1 MTEEQKQ
8 LSAIEAENTLAA
20 PEEPAKKP
28 GLMRG
33 ARDFI
38 ENTFNSLKGKDL
50 NQAVEEFTG
59 DMTLVIEGLSEDL
72 AALRRD
78 ADENSAQLTVLED
91 TLDAANEARQQEIA
105 ALHKEIASL
114 EKRLKALEKP
124 DKKAMKPGVNAI
136 LKQVTWIV
144 GIFSISWVL
153 VTLLKLIG
161 G

>member
-1 MTEEQKQ
+1 MEEKN
-8 LSAIEAENTLAA
+8 LSAPQAEIMPAA

-50 NQAVEEFTG
+50 GQAVEEFTS
-59 DMTLVIEGLSEDL
+59 DMTLVIEGISEDL
-72 AALRRD
+72 SALQR
-78 ADENSAQLTVLED
+78 EEEKLSAQLTILED
-91 TLDAANEARQQEIA
+91 DLSKVDDAQKAEIDALRREMNEM
-105 ALHKEIASL
+105 S
-114 EKRLKALEKP
+114 KRLKALEKP
-124 DKKAMKPGVNAI
+124 GKKEIKPGITAL

-144 GIFSISWVL
+144 GIFCSAWVI

>member
-1 MTEEQKQ
+1 MEEKN
-8 LSAIEAENTLAA
+8 LSVPEMEIMPAA

-50 NQAVEEFTG
+50 GQAVEEFTS
-59 DMTLVIEGLSEDL
+59 DMTLVIEGISEDL
-72 AALRRD
+72 NALQR
-78 ADENSAQLTVLED
+78 EEEKLSAQLTILED
-91 TLDAANEARQQEIA
+91 DISKVDDAQKAEID
-105 ALHKEIASL
+105 ALRRELSDMS
-114 EKRLKALEKP
+114 KRLKALEKP
-124 DKKAMKPGVNAI
+124 GKKEIKPGITAL

-144 GIFSISWVL
+144 GIFCSAWVI

>member
-1 MTEEQKQ
+1 MEEKN
-8 LSAIEAENTLAA
+8 LSAPQAEIMPAA

-50 NQAVEEFTG
+50 GQAVEEFTS
-59 DMTLVIEGLSEDL
+59 DMTLVIEGISEDL
-72 AALRRD
+72 AALQR
-78 ADENSAQLTVLED
+78 EEEKLSAQLTILED
-91 TLDAANEARQQEIA
+91 DLSKVDDAQKAEIDALRRELNEM
-105 ALHKEIASL
+105 S
-114 EKRLKALEKP
+114 KRLKALEKP
-124 DKKAMKPGVNAI
+124 GKKELKPGITA
-136 LKQVTWIV
+136 LLRQVTWIV
-144 GIFSISWVL
+144 GIFCSAWVI

>member
-1 MTEEQKQ
+1 MEEKN
-8 LSAIEAENTLAA
+8 LSAPQAEIMPAA
-20 PEEPAKKP
+20 LEEPAKKT

-50 NQAVEEFTG
+50 NQAVEEFTS
-59 DMTLVIEGLSEDL
+59 DMTLVIEGLSEDMNAL
-72 AALRRD
+72 QRAEEKLSAQMTILEDDLSKADDAQKAEIDALRRELSD
-78 ADENSAQLTVLED
+78 MN
-91 TLDAANEARQQEIA
+91 
-105 ALHKEIASL
+105 
-114 EKRLKALEKP
+114 KRMKALEKP
-124 DKKAMKPGVNAI
+124 GKKEMKPGITAL

-144 GIFSISWVL
+144 GIFCSAWVI

>member
-1 MTEEQKQ
+1 MDEQKN
-8 LSAIEAENTLAA
+8 LSAIEAENSLAA
-20 PEEPAKKP
+20 PEEPAKKQ

-38 ENTFNSLKGKDL
+38 ENTFHSLKGKDL
-50 NQAVEEFTG
+50 GQAVEEFTG
-59 DMTLVIEGLSEDL
+59 DMTLVIEGMSEDM

-78 ADENSAQLTVLED
+78 ADKSSAQMTILEND
-91 TLDAANEARQQEIA
+91 MDAANEARQEEIA
-105 ALHKEIASL
+105 ALRREIENL
-114 EKRLKALEKP
+114 TKRIKALEKP
-124 DKKAMKPGVNAI
+124 DKKPEKPKINVI

-144 GIFSISWVL
+144 GIFSSAWVL

>member
-1 MTEEQKQ
+1 MEEKN
-8 LSAIEAENTLAA
+8 LSAPQAEIMPAA

-50 NQAVEEFTG
+50 GQAVEEFTG
-59 DMTLVIEGLSEDL
+59 DMTLVIEGMSEDL

-78 ADENSAQLTVLED
+78 VDKNSAQLTILEND
-91 TLDAANEARQQEIA
+91 TDAADEARQEDIA
-105 ALHKEIASL
+105 ALRKEMESL
-114 EKRLKALEKP
+114 SKRIKALEKP
-124 DKKAMKPGVNAI
+124 DKKPEKTSLSAI

-144 GIFSISWVL
+144 GIFCSAWVI

>member
-1 MTEEQKQ
+1 MEEKKT
-8 LSAIEAENTLAA
+8 LSAVNAENSPAA

-50 NQAVEEFTG
+50 CQAVEEFTS
-59 DMTLVIEGLSEDL
+59 DMTLVIEGMSEDMT
-72 AALRRD
+72 ALRRD
-78 ADENSAQLTVLED
+78 ADELSAQMTILENDQAKAEHAQKEQLTALNKQLE
-91 TLDAANEARQQEIA
+91 
-105 ALHKEIASL
+105 SL
-114 EKRLKALEKP
+114 EKRIKALEKP
-124 DKKAMKPGVNAI
+124 GKKELKPGLTTL

-144 GIFSISWVL
+144 GIFCGSWVV

>member
-1 MTEEQKQ
+1 MEEKN
-8 LSAIEAENTLAA
+8 LSAPQAEIMPAA

-50 NQAVEEFTG
+50 GQAVEEFTS
-59 DMTLVIEGLSEDL
+59 DMTLVIEGISEDL
-72 AALRRD
+72 AALQR
-78 ADENSAQLTVLED
+78 EEEKLSAQLTILED
-91 TLDAANEARQQEIA
+91 DLSKVDDAQKAEIEALRRELNEM
-105 ALHKEIASL
+105 S
-114 EKRLKALEKP
+114 KRLKALEKP
-124 DKKAMKPGVNAI
+124 GKKELKPGITA
-136 LKQVTWIV
+136 LLRQVTWIV
-144 GIFSISWVL
+144 GIFCSAWVI

>member
-1 MTEEQKQ
+1 MENKN
-8 LSAIEAENTLAA
+8 LAAVEAESTLAA
-20 PEEPAKKP
+20 PEEHAKKP

-38 ENTFNSLKGKDL
+38 ENTLGSLKGKDL

-59 DMTLVIEGLSEDL
+59 DMTLVIEGLSEDMNAL
-72 AALRRD
+72 QRAEEKLSAQMTILEDDLSKADDAQKAEIDALRRELSD
-78 ADENSAQLTVLED
+78 MN
-91 TLDAANEARQQEIA
+91 
-105 ALHKEIASL
+105 
-114 EKRLKALEKP
+114 KRMKALEKP
-124 DKKAMKPGVNAI
+124 GKKEMKPGITAL

-144 GIFSISWVL
+144 GIFCSAWVI

>member
-1 MTEEQKQ
+1 MEEKN
-8 LSAIEAENTLAA
+8 LSAPQAEIMPAA

-50 NQAVEEFTG
+50 GQAVEEFTG
-59 DMTLVIEGLSEDL
+59 DMTLVIEGMSEDL
-72 AALRRD
+72 AALRCD
-78 ADENSAQLTVLED
+78 VDKNSAQLTILEND
-91 TLDAANEARQQEIA
+91 TDAADEARQEDIA
-105 ALHKEIASL
+105 ALRKEMESL
-114 EKRLKALEKP
+114 SKRIKALEKP
-124 DKKAMKPGVNAI
+124 DKKPEKVSISTI

-144 GIFSISWVL
+144 GIFSSAWVL

>member
-1 MTEEQKQ
+1 MEEKN
-8 LSAIEAENTLAA
+8 LSAPQAEIMPAA

-50 NQAVEEFTG
+50 GQAVEEFTG
-59 DMTLVIEGLSEDL
+59 DMTLVIEGMSEDL

-78 ADENSAQLTVLED
+78 VDKNSAQLTILEND
-91 TLDAANEARQQEIA
+91 TDAADEARQEDIV
-105 ALHKEIASL
+105 ALRKEMESL
-114 EKRLKALEKP
+114 TKRIKALEKP
-124 DKKAMKPGVNAI
+124 DKKPEKVSISTI

-144 GIFSISWVL
+144 GIFSGAWVL

>member
-1 MTEEQKQ
+1 MEEKK
-8 LSAIEAENTLAA
+8 LSAPQAEIMPAA

-50 NQAVEEFTG
+50 GQAVEEFTG
-59 DMTLVIEGLSEDL
+59 DMTLVIEGMSEDL

-78 ADENSAQLTVLED
+78 VDKNSAQLTILEND
-91 TLDAANEARQQEIA
+91 TDAADEARQEDIA
-105 ALHKEIASL
+105 ALRKEMESL
-114 EKRLKALEKP
+114 TKRIKTLEKP
-124 DKKAMKPGVNAI
+124 DKKPEKASISTI

-144 GIFSISWVL
+144 GIFSGAWVL

>member
-1 MTEEQKQ
+1 MEEKN
-8 LSAIEAENTLAA
+8 LSAPQAEIMPAA

-50 NQAVEEFTG
+50 GQAVEEFTG
-59 DMTLVIEGLSEDL
+59 DMTLVIEGISEDL
-72 AALRRD
+72 NALRRDEEKLSAQLTILEEDLGKTNDAQKTEIAALRREM
-78 ADENSAQLTVLED
+78 DEIS
-91 TLDAANEARQQEIA
+91 
-105 ALHKEIASL
+105 
-114 EKRLKALEKP
+114 KRLKTLEKP
-124 DKKAMKPGVNAI
+124 GKKEIKPGI
-136 LKQVTWIV
+136 TMMLKQVTWIV
-144 GIFSISWVL
+144 GIFCGAWVL

>member
-1 MTEEQKQ
+1 MEEQKN
-8 LSAIEAENTLAA
+8 LTAIEAESTLAA
-20 PEEPAKKP
+20 PEEHAKKP

-59 DMTLVIEGLSEDL
+59 DMTLVIEGMSEDMNT
-72 AALRRD
+72 LRGD
-78 ADENSAQLTVLED
+78 ADKLSAQLTILEEELSETKNTHKAD
-91 TLDAANEARQQEIA
+91 ISALKKDLDALN
-105 ALHKEIASL
+105 
-114 EKRLKALEKP
+114 KRLQALEKP
-124 DKKAMKPGVNAI
+124 GKKEIKPGLTML

-144 GIFSISWVL
+144 GIFCGSWVL
-153 VTLLKLIG
+153 VTILKLIG

>member
-1 MTEEQKQ
+1 MEEQKN
-8 LSAIEAENTLAA
+8 LSAIETENMLAA
-20 PEEPAKKP
+20 PEETAKKP

-50 NQAVEEFTG
+50 SQAVEEFTG
-59 DMTLVIEGLSEDL
+59 DMTLVIEGMSEDL
-72 AALRRD
+72 SALRRD
-78 ADENSAQLTVLED
+78 VDKNSAQLTILE
-91 TLDAANEARQQEIA
+91 NEMDGADEAQREEIA
-105 ALHKEIASL
+105 ALRKEIEGL
-114 EKRLKALEKP
+114 NKRIKTLEKP
-124 DKKAMKPGVNAI
+124 DKKAEKPTLNTI

-144 GIFSISWVL
+144 GIFSSAWVL

>member
-8 LSAIEAENTLAA
+8 LSAVEAENTLAA

-59 DMTLVIEGLSEDL
+59 DMTLVIEGLSEDMT
-72 AALRRD
+72 ALRRD
-78 ADENSAQLTVLED
+78 TDRNGAQLTILENE
-91 TLDAANEARQQEIA
+91 TDAADEARQAEIA
-105 ALHKEIASL
+105 DLRKEIASL

-124 DKKAMKPGVNAI
+124 DKKAMKPGVSAI

>member
-1 MTEEQKQ
+1 MEEKN
-8 LSAIEAENTLAA
+8 LSAPQAEIMPAA

-50 NQAVEEFTG
+50 SQAVEEFTS
-59 DMTLVIEGLSEDL
+59 DMTLVIEGLSEDMI
-72 AALRRD
+72 ALQR
-78 ADENSAQLTVLED
+78 EEEKLSAQLTILED
-91 TLDAANEARQQEIA
+91 DISKVDDAQKAEID
-105 ALHKEIASL
+105 ALRRELSDMS
-114 EKRLKALEKP
+114 KRLKVLEKP
-124 DKKAMKPGVNAI
+124 GKKEIKPGITAL

-144 GIFSISWVL
+144 GIFCSAWVI

>member
-1 MTEEQKQ
+1 MEEKN
-8 LSAIEAENTLAA
+8 LSAPQAEIMPAA

-50 NQAVEEFTG
+50 GQAVEEFTG
-59 DMTLVIEGLSEDL
+59 DMTLVIEGMSEDL

-78 ADENSAQLTVLED
+78 VDKNSAQLTILEND
-91 TLDAANEARQQEIA
+91 TDAADEARQEDIA
-105 ALHKEIASL
+105 ALRKEMESL
-114 EKRLKALEKP
+114 NKRIKALEKP
-124 DKKAMKPGVNAI
+124 DKKPEKVSISTI

-144 GIFSISWVL
+144 GIFSSAWVL